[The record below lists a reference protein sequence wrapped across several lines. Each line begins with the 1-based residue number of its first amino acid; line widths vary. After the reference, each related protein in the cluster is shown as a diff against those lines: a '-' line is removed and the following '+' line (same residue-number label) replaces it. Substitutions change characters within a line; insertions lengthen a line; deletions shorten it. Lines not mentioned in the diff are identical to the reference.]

1 MTLLIAHHHL
11 DPALFAAKTTSLFDL
26 YNITTTRTQVPL
38 LMTTTSLPKVDS
50 TFHMHQQTPKYPMLE
65 GNLH

>member
-11 DPALFAAKTTSLFDL
+11 DPALFAAKTTSLFGL

-38 LMTTTSLPKVDS
+38 LMTSTSLPKVDS
-50 TFHMHQQTPKYPMLE
+50 TFHMHQQTPGYPMLE
-65 GNLH
+65 GKLH